1 MSKKE
6 KTGKTVG
13 KVVLGI
19 GVAACLIGNLALGAY
34 QLRESQANDKKILK
48 YVDRQLKKQAEEAE
62 KENSYQEDGYVVG
75 DSYEIMST
83 KAISD
88 AYKSGDVSKLSK
100 KEKATEKQSKEILE
114 KITKKC
120 KTDYEKELA
129 VYEWMYKN
137 ISNDSSNT
145 ISISNRASDTYTPA
159 GVLGGKKAVC
169 VGYATTF
176 RMFMEML
183 GLECHVV
190 HNDYHSWDL
199 VKLDDNQ
206 WYHVDVYS
214 DVSSSSKYANFN
226 MPDGIAAAGHEW
238 DGSGLPEATGV
249 KYCYPVRNAVEI
261 KDLYQVPAKVK
272 QAITKK
278 KSGLYFKFKNKV
290 TDKDMALSETMMN
303 DISNALA
310 ISDTLNGE
318 ISASAY
324 WYDDG
329 KDSYV
334 LAIFISSYSDTPN
347 DNSELDEK
355 VVKKIRKLVSKT
367 FDVRLTDDMEDVVDR
382 EEASKEK

>member
-100 KEKATEKQSKEILE
+100 KEKATEKQAKEILE

-145 ISISNRASDTYTPA
+145 ISISNRAS
-159 GVLGGKKAVC
+159 
-169 VGYATTF
+169 
-176 RMFMEML
+176 
-183 GLECHVV
+183 
-190 HNDYHSWDL
+190 DYHSWDL

-261 KDLYQVPAKVK
+261 KDLYQVPAKIK

>member
-1 MSKKE
+1 M
-6 KTGKTVG
+6 G
-13 KVVLGI
+13 
-19 GVAACLIGNLALGAY
+19 ALW
-34 QLRESQANDKKILK
+34 RRS
-48 YVDRQLKKQAEEAE
+48 
-62 KENSYQEDGYVVG
+62 S
-75 DSYEIMST
+75 
-83 KAISD
+83 

-100 KEKATEKQSKEILE
+100 KEKAREKQAKEILE

-214 DVSSSSKYANFN
+214 DVS
-226 MPDGIAAAGHEW
+226 
-238 DGSGLPEATGV
+238 L
-249 KYCYPVRNAVEI
+249 
-261 KDLYQVPAKVK
+261 
-272 QAITKK
+272 
-278 KSGLYFKFKNKV
+278 
-290 TDKDMALSETMMN
+290 
-303 DISNALA
+303 
-310 ISDTLNGE
+310 
-318 ISASAY
+318 
-324 WYDDG
+324 
-329 KDSYV
+329 
-334 LAIFISSYSDTPN
+334 
-347 DNSELDEK
+347 
-355 VVKKIRKLVSKT
+355 
-367 FDVRLTDDMEDVVDR
+367 
-382 EEASKEK
+382 